1 MMKLNRG
8 LGGALIART
17 EPRRVDD
24 RCEPRLGGV
33 VESALLS
40 FRGDDYLARVVNLS
54 SRGTMLEI
62 GIVPRIGE
70 RVLIQFPECS
80 RMEGFVR
87 WVRGGRIGVNFGYV
101 MTLIR

>member
-1 MMKLNRG
+1 MMKFTSS

-24 RCEPRLGGV
+24 RCEPRMGGV
-33 VESALLS
+33 VDRALVT
-40 FRGDDYLARVVNLS
+40 FRDQDHLAHVINLS
-54 SRGTMLEI
+54 SRGAMLEV
-62 GIVPRIGE
+62 GLVPRIGE

-87 WVRGGRIGVNFGYV
+87 WVRGGRLGVNFGYV